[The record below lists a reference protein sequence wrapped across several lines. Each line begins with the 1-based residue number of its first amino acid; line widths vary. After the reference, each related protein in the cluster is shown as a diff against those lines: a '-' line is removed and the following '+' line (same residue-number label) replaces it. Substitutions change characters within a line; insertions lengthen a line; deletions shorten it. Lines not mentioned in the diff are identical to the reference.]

1 MVVFKENA
9 TSDVM
14 ASGSVRTA
22 PEPTVKLSILALKRC
37 PHTILRQVREIKRM
51 ASLEIRFFATAVVKL
66 NTT

>member
-22 PEPTVKLSILALKRC
+22 PEPTVNRG
-37 PHTILRQVREIKRM
+37 PPRILRKVRKMKIM
-51 ASLEIRFFATAVVKL
+51 ASFE
-66 NTT
+66 NTIICECSCQTC